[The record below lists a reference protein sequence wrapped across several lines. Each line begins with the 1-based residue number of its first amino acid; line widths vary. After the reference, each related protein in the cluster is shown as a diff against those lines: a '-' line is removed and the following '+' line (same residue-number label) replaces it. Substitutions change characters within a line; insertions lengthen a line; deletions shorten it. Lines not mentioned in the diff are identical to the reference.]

1 MAEFAPAAGK
11 KSFQFVSGEM
21 IREEM
26 LIEQGL
32 LRQVR
37 AVRGLGKLRMLVDD
51 HERQGLRRV
60 VWFMFSVR
68 SWPPDGGKGGRR
80 GEAGSSSWAL
90 W

>member
-1 MAEFAPAAGK
+1 MAEFASAAGK

-26 LIEQGL
+26 LIGQSL

-37 AVRGLGKLRMLVDD
+37 ALRGLGKLGMLVDD

-60 VWFMFSVR
+60 VWFMLSVR
-68 SWPPDGGKGGRR
+68 SWPPDGRKGEDEGR
-80 GEAGSSSWAL
+80 
-90 W
+90 